1 MHPVGIFFA
10 LTSLLLLPAPDAQR
24 WRGAAARCRRCRS
37 HSRHAR
43 HPPGHH
49 RPRLNAAPWLA
60 SAPRRQQEGRGA
72 ATARHPG
79 RRRCALRWGT
89 RGGR

>member
-1 MHPVGIFFA
+1 M
-10 LTSLLLLPAPDAQR
+10 LLRHAPASPR

-49 RPRLNAAPWLA
+49 LHRLNAAPWLA
-60 SAPRRQQEGRGA
+60 LAPQRRKEGRGA
-72 ATARHPG
+72 ATARHP
-79 RRRCALRWGT
+79 RRRQCVLR
-89 RGGR
+89 